1 MSQWAPFYHP
11 THETRAFKK
20 CMLVVNYQ
28 QAGQIIIFHLAFPWN
43 KRCPLL
49 NHYGGL
55 VVWGRYNLGQADQ
68 DVTSLGQLCVAEKKY
83 HPWLQDLGESWAK
96 LSTWDGCL
104 KPTCYI
110 IGNRKN
116 QCQPPNP
123 PGKYDL
129 HGFLSRT
136 LMVNFHPEKR
146 GLLARGLHKGY
157 P

>member
-1 MSQWAPFYHP
+1 MSQWAPFDHP
-11 THETRAFKK
+11 THETSAFKK

-28 QAGQIIIFHLAFPWN
+28 QASQIIIFHLDFPWT
-43 KRCPLL
+43 KRFPLL

-55 VVWGRYNLGQADQ
+55 VVWGRYNLGQADK
-68 DVTSLGQLCVAEKKY
+68 DVTSLGQVCVAEKNY

-104 KPTCYI
+104 KHTCYI
-110 IGNRKN
+110 IGNRRN
-116 QCQPPNP
+116 PGSPQPHQENMTLFT
-123 PGKYDL
+123 D
-129 HGFLSRT
+129 SWRT

-146 GLLARGLHKGY
+146 GT